1 MLAVADAVS
10 RRHAEARAFRG
21 GALAPLDAQHIR
33 VESACIQSQ
42 RRTPGT
48 EARVIIT
55 VTLNPAIDQT
65 VEVEHFTVGDTNR
78 IIASRFDIGGKGIN
92 VARVLKE
99 LHYEAVATGFGVGD
113 LGRMIEDQL
122 RDSGI
127 GCDFVYIPGETR
139 TNLTILDRSTHT
151 HTVLGGPGESVS
163 ESELAQF
170 LHRLRRR
177 LRRDMWLVL
186 AGSIPPPAD
195 PAIYV
200 QLILAAAAE
209 GALAA
214 LDADGPVVRAV
225 LEAGARPTLVKLNEH
240 ELSRLGTSTLE
251 IEDEIIA
258 AAERIRDYGVPNVVV
273 TRGSGP
279 AIALTTAGDFRVHVP
294 EISVESAV
302 GAGDAFLAGVLLGLK
317 RGDGWE
323 RALALG
329 AAAGSACCLT
339 QGTQLCRET
348 DVWKLQSRVRVERI
362 HPIAASS
369 GTPR

>member
-1 MLAVADAVS
+1 M
-10 RRHAEARAFRG
+10 
-21 GALAPLDAQHIR
+21 
-33 VESACIQSQ
+33 
-42 RRTPGT
+42 
-48 EARVIIT
+48 IIT

-65 VEVEHFTVGDTNR
+65 VEVEQFTLGDTNR
-78 IIASRFDIGGKGIN
+78 VVASRFDIGGKGIN

-99 LHYEAVATGFGVGD
+99 LRYEPVATGFGVGD

-151 HTVLGGPGESVS
+151 HTVLSGPGESVS

-177 LRRDMWLVL
+177 LRRDVWVVL
-186 AGSIPPPAD
+186 AGSIPPPSD

-209 GALAA
+209 GALTA

-225 LEAGARPTLVKLNEH
+225 LEAGARPALVKLNDH
-240 ELSRLGTSTLE
+240 ELARLVEAPVTNEAGT
-251 IEDEIIA
+251 IDG
-258 AAERIRDYGVPNVVV
+258 AERIRAYGVPNVVV
-273 TRGSGP
+273 TRGSEP

-294 EISVESAV
+294 PIAVESAV
-302 GAGDAFLAGVLLGLK
+302 GAGDAFLAGLLLGLK

-323 RALALG
+323 RGLALG

-339 QGTQLCRET
+339 QGTQLCREH
-348 DVWKLQSRVRVERI
+348 DVWRLQSRVSVERI

-369 GTPR
+369 GTTR

>member
-1 MLAVADAVS
+1 M
-10 RRHAEARAFRG
+10 
-21 GALAPLDAQHIR
+21 
-33 VESACIQSQ
+33 
-42 RRTPGT
+42 
-48 EARVIIT
+48 IIT

-78 IIASRFDIGGKGIN
+78 VLASRFDIGGKGIN

-99 LHYEAVATGFGVGD
+99 LHYEPVATGFGVGD

-151 HTVLGGPGESVS
+151 HTVLGGPGASVS

-170 LHRLRRR
+170 LNRLRRR
-177 LRRDMWLVL
+177 LRRDTWLVL
-186 AGSIPPPAD
+186 AGSIPPPSD

-200 QLILAAAAE
+200 QLILGAGVE
-209 GALAA
+209 GALVA

-225 LEAGARPTLVKLNEH
+225 LEAGARPALVKLNEH
-240 ELSRLGTSTLE
+240 ELSRLVGSPVVSE
-251 IEDEIIA
+251 ADVIA
-258 AAERIRDYGVPNVVV
+258 GAERIRAYGVRNVVV
-273 TRGSGP
+273 TRGSNP
-279 AIALTTAGDFRVHVP
+279 AIALTSAGDFRVHVP
-294 EISVESAV
+294 AISVESAV
-302 GAGDAFLAGVLLGLK
+302 GAGDAFLAGLLLGLK
-317 RGDGWE
+317 RGDRWE

-339 QGTQLCRET
+339 QGTQLCRER
-348 DVWKLQSRVRVERI
+348 DVWQLQARVQVERI
-362 HPIAASS
+362 HPIAAV
-369 GTPR
+369 GTAAR